1 MHEPPTTESEK
12 DKRPSPKKWYQFTVA
27 EWIVTFCIL
36 IVAVALLKSSGRSA
50 SSGGHRDQCRD
61 KLKQIGLALHNYHDQ
76 FGTFPPA
83 YIADE
88 HGRPMHSWRVL
99 ILPFMDQQELYDDYH
114 FDEPWN
120 GPHNITLQDRIPE
133 GFRCPTYQRQLQE
146 RKTDSEFSQ
155 RLTNYVVIESPTA
168 VFDGTH
174 APTISEIT
182 DGTDKTILVVDVNQ
196 HAVHWMQPDEITPDD
211 FFNEL
216 RFAADGK
223 RALHPMGLQ
232 VLMAD
237 GAVRYISSTTPIKTV
252 LALITK
258 AGGET
263 VGDF

>member
-1 MHEPPTTESEK
+1 MNESPPTTEGEK
-12 DKRPSPKKWYQFTVA
+12 TAPAPPKKWYQFTVI
-27 EWIVTFCIL
+27 EWVVV
-36 IVAVALLKSSGRSA
+36 VAIIAVVIALFWPTVQFRGIDRGSTCKNN
-50 SSGGHRDQCRD
+50 
-61 KLKQIGLALHNYHDQ
+61 LKQIGLALHNYHDAH
-76 FGTFPPA
+76 GSFPPA
-83 YIADE
+83 YLADE

-99 ILPFMDQQELYDDYH
+99 ILPFMDHHKLYDEYR

-133 GFRCPTYQRQLQE
+133 GYRCPTYQRQLQE